1 MSDAS
6 PDALNPPEALARAA
20 AHRTIAILSV
30 CGFASTFAVRFIDP
44 MIGVISRDLAADP
57 HTIALLASAFALPYA
72 FIQPVLGPV
81 GDALGKQRI
90 IQVCLALLAVTLAA
104 AAFTADV
111 RLLFILRVLSGAA
124 AGGIIPLSLA
134 TIGDS
139 VPMSERQ
146 VAISRFLI
154 FTISGQLIGG
164 SLSGLLSAY
173 IGWRGVF
180 ALACALAVSA
190 LIAVLVGFG
199 RIAPSGGT
207 FKVSVAAERYRRIL
221 SISRARALYAFVFV
235 EGAIIFGIQPYIAP
249 MLEERGAGGPAE
261 AGMIIA
267 AFASGGILYTLTV
280 RALLRVLGVGRML
293 AIAGVICAAA
303 FLAIGVGGRWGIDAA
318 AMLAMGVGFY
328 MLHNSFQTQVTELV
342 PDARASAVSLHAFSY
357 FVGQAL
363 GPVLFGLGLTGIGVG
378 ATTLAAAFGIVV
390 LGLIASRALGSY
402 PRAL

>member
-1 MSDAS
+1 MADAS
-6 PDALNPPEALARAA
+6 AQGVDAPEELARAA
-20 AHRTIAILSV
+20 AARRTIAILSV

-57 HTIALLASAFALPYA
+57 HNVALLATAFALPYA

-90 IQVCLALLAVTLAA
+90 IQICLGLLAATLAG
-104 AAFTADV
+104 AAFTDDIRV
-111 RLLFILRVLSGAA
+111 LFGLRVLSGAA
-124 AGGIIPLSLA
+124 AGGIIPLALA

-154 FTISGQLIGG
+154 FTITGQLIGG
-164 SLSGLLSAY
+164 SLSGLLSAWM
-173 IGWRGVF
+173 GWRGVF
-180 ALACALAVSA
+180 GLACGLAVAA
-190 LIAVLVGFG
+190 LGAVLIGFG
-199 RIAPSGGT
+199 RIAPSTGS
-207 FKVSVAAERYRRIL
+207 FKVSVAAERYRRIVA
-221 SISRARALYAFVFV
+221 IPRARALFAFVFV
-235 EGAIIFGIQPYIAP
+235 EGAVIFGIQPYIAP
-249 MLEERGAGGPAE
+249 MLEARGAGGPAE

-267 AFASGGILYTLTV
+267 AFACGGILYTLAV
-280 RALLRVLGVGRML
+280 RTMLRVLGLGRML
-293 AIAGVICAAA
+293 AVAGVACGAA
-303 FLAIGVGGRWGIDAA
+303 FLAIGTAGRWGVDAG

-363 GPVLFGLGLTGIGVG
+363 GPVLFGIGIAGIGVAG
-378 ATTLAAAFGIVV
+378 ATLAAALAILA
-390 LGLIASRALGSY
+390 LGLIAARVLGY

>member
-1 MSDAS
+1 MADAS
-6 PDALNPPEALARAA
+6 AQGVDAPEELARAA
-20 AHRTIAILSV
+20 AARRTIAILSV

-57 HTIALLASAFALPYA
+57 HNVALLATAFALPYA

-90 IQVCLALLAVTLAA
+90 IQICLGLLAATLAG
-104 AAFTADV
+104 AAFTDDIRV
-111 RLLFILRVLSGAA
+111 LFGLRVLSGAA
-124 AGGIIPLSLA
+124 AGGIIPLALA

-154 FTISGQLIGG
+154 FTITGQLIGG
-164 SLSGLLSAY
+164 SLFG
-173 IGWRGVF
+173 
-180 ALACALAVSA
+180 LACGLAVVA
-190 LIAVLVGFG
+190 LGAVLIGFG
-199 RIAPSGGT
+199 RIAPSTGS
-207 FKVSVAAERYRRIL
+207 FKVSVAAERYRRIVA
-221 SISRARALYAFVFV
+221 IPRARALFAFVFV

-249 MLEERGAGGPAE
+249 MLEARGAGGPAE

-267 AFASGGILYTLTV
+267 AFACGGILYTLAV
-280 RALLRVLGVGRML
+280 RTMLRVLGLGRML
-293 AIAGVICAAA
+293 AVAGVACGAA
-303 FLAIGVGGRWGIDAA
+303 FLAIGTAGRWGVDAG

-363 GPVLFGLGLTGIGVG
+363 GPVLFGIGIAGIGVAG
-378 ATTLAAAFGIVV
+378 ATLAAALAILA
-390 LGLIASRALGSY
+390 LGLIAARVLGY